1 MRANPNDPK
10 PKPKPKPKPNQAVAD
25 AAAPVASCLR
35 AAAPAALRRALDGSG
50 SKVHAAGRRVLIDV
64 LGHAAPHALGRSRRE
79 TAARVVASG
88 AALPLLF
95 PRHELGF
102 VYEGAGAA
110 TVPEA
115 LVGGSDSSDGAD
127 GGGGDGGGGGAVG
140 GAVGGGGG
148 AAAAA
153 ARHVEDETLQPSTA
167 PGARMPHHW
176 LRAADGMRVSSHEL
190 LRPPAAPAAP
200 AAHAA
205 HAAHAL
211 ALVVDSGGAALWAA
225 ALRELSGA
233 WPVRLAAVAPAEGA
247 AEDAAFV
254 DPCGGWA
261 TKRQVQPCG
270 ALLVR
275 PDGHVAW
282 RCHSLAREGVEGPAD
297 AAERLK
303 TVLQRVL
310 ACDAPA

>member
-1 MRANPNDPK
+1 MRASPK
-10 PKPKPKPKPNQAVAD
+10 PKPRPNPKPNPNQAVAD

-35 AAAPAALRRALDGSG
+35 AAAPAPLRRALDGSG

-79 TAARVVASG
+79 AAARVVASG

-115 LVGGSDSSDGAD
+115 LVGGSDSS
-127 GGGGDGGGGGAVG
+127 GGGDGGGGGGGGGG
-140 GAVGGGGG
+140 GAGGGVGGGGG
-148 AAAAA
+148 GAA

-176 LRAADGMRVSSHEL
+176 LRAADGTRVSSHEL

-200 AAHAA
+200 AASAAHAA

-233 WPVRLAAVAPAEGA
+233 WPVRLAAVAPAEVA
-247 AEDAAFV
+247 AEDAVFV

-282 RCHSLAREGVEGPAD
+282 RCHSLAREGIEGPAD
-297 AAERLK
+297 AAERLE

-310 ACDAPA
+310 ACDAPR

>member
-1 MRANPNDPK
+1 M
-10 PKPKPKPKPNQAVAD
+10 
-25 AAAPVASCLR
+25 
-35 AAAPAALRRALDGSG
+35 
-50 SKVHAAGRRVLIDV
+50 
-64 LGHAAPHALGRSRRE
+64 
-79 TAARVVASG
+79 T
-88 AALPLLF
+88 
-95 PRHELGF
+95 
-102 VYEGAGAA
+102 
-110 TVPEA
+110 
-115 LVGGSDSSDGAD
+115 
-127 GGGGDGGGGGAVG
+127 
-140 GAVGGGGG
+140 
-148 AAAAA
+148 
-153 ARHVEDETLQPSTA
+153 
-167 PGARMPHHW
+167 
-176 LRAADGMRVSSHEL
+176 
-190 LRPPAAPAAP
+190 
-200 AAHAA
+200 HAA

-247 AEDAAFV
+247 AEDAVFA

-282 RCHSLAREGVEGPAD
+282 RCHSLAREGIEGPAD
-297 AAERLK
+297 AAERLE